1 MKRLSSIILVTLV
14 VVTGC
19 TKGFL
24 DINKDPNNPSTVSL
38 NLLLTGAEQGLAYD
52 MGFTNDAR
60 GARGLTEVLSVYVH
74 QIVVRESQDQ
84 YGANGSQ
91 FDINNA
97 WSDFYSSQTV
107 SGLPDYIGMMENVAV
122 LISQATT
129 NNYRHY
135 AGIGKLLKAYGYSQF
150 VDAFADVPFSEAN
163 QFGSNGVRYPKYDK
177 GADIYKQLFP
187 LIDEAIADL
196 QAPNALLEPG
206 KDDLFYGG
214 DVKKWIRFANS
225 LKLKLYNQVRLV
237 QDVSGP
243 VSQLVSGGNLF
254 SQTSDGFMMKY
265 GSQVAPD
272 DRNPGFSE
280 YYATQKSHYIS
291 PWFYEI
297 MKGYNPRLFTGIKD
311 PRIPYYFYNQNSKSG
326 GSQNPT
332 EYRDSAFISIY
343 FGSTG
348 SNRNASQDNSMTVF
362 GLYPVGGRYDAG
374 DAITVTAG
382 SGTGAAPLRL
392 LTYADVLYIE
402 AELINAGVL
411 AGDARAKLSAAI
423 DESFKQV
430 DFVANLAKGGQNVPT
445 IVGTASTN
453 YRNSILGAYDAAATA
468 KDKLEVIITEK
479 WIQSFGFSGDA
490 YSDYRR
496 TGFPILF
503 NPNDPTMAPG
513 GFAQPPAL
521 GNPTLPPPQKRV
533 PVALG
538 RNYPLSLPWPNVDI
552 QVNPNAPAQKQPD
565 VTPVFWDK

>member
-1 MKRLSSIILVTLV
+1 MKKLSRIILVTLV
-14 VVTGC
+14 MITGC

-24 DINKDPNNPSTVSL
+24 DINTDPNNPTKVSL
-38 NLLLTGAEQGLAYD
+38 KQLLPAAEQGLAFS

-84 YGANGSQ
+84 YGATGSQ
-91 FDINNA
+91 FDINGA
-97 WSDFYSSQTV
+97 WSDFYSAQPV
-107 SGLPDYIGMMENVAV
+107 SGLPDYIGLLENVEV
-122 LISQATT
+122 LIKQATEGG
-129 NNYRHY
+129 NRHY
-135 AGIGKLLKAYGYSQF
+135 AGIGKLLKAYGMSQF
-150 VDAFADVPFSEAN
+150 VDAFADIPFSEAN
-163 QFGSNGVRYPKYDK
+163 KFATGDLRYPKFDK
-177 GADIYKQLFP
+177 GADIYPQLFK
-187 LIDEAIADL
+187 LIDDAIADL
-196 QAPNALLEPG
+196 GTGDNPLEPG
-206 KDDLFYGG
+206 GDDIFYGG
-214 DVKKWIRFANS
+214 NLARWTAMAKS

-243 VSQLVSGGNLF
+243 VSQLVSAGGLISNTG
-254 SQTSDGFMMKY
+254 QGFMLRY

-297 MKGYNPRLFTGIKD
+297 MKGYNPRLFTGIRD
-311 PRIPYYFYNQNSKSG
+311 PRIPYYFFNQNTKLG
-326 GSQNPT
+326 GSQAPT
-332 EYRDSAFISIY
+332 EYRDSGFVSIY

-348 SNRNASQDNSMTVF
+348 TNRNSSQDNSMTVF
-362 GLYPVGGRYDAG
+362 GLYPVGGKYDNGSAG
-374 DAITVTAG
+374 TVTAA

-392 LTYADVLYIE
+392 LTYADVLFIQ
-402 AELINAGVL
+402 AELINAGVI
-411 AGDARAKLSAAI
+411 AGDARQKLSAAI

-430 DFVANLAKGGQNVPT
+430 DFVVNLAKGGQAVPT
-445 IVGTASTN
+445 IVGPDATA
-453 YRNSILGAYDAAATA
+453 YRDKILAVYDARTTA
-468 KDKLEVIITEK
+468 KDKLEVIITQK

-496 TGFPILF
+496 TGFPVLF

-513 GFAQPPAL
+513 RQAQPPIF
-521 GNPTLPPPQKRV
+521 GNPTLPPPQAKV

-538 RNYPLSLPWPNVDI
+538 RNYPLSLPWPTNEI
-552 QVNPNAPAQKQPD
+552 EVNPNAPSQKLPD

>member
-1 MKRLSSIILVTLV
+1 MLVTLV
-14 VVTGC
+14 IITGC

-24 DINKDPNNPSTVSL
+24 DINTDPNNPTKVSL
-38 NLLLTGAEQGLAYD
+38 KQLLPAAEQGLAYA

-84 YGANGSQ
+84 YGASGSQ
-91 FDINNA
+91 FDINGA
-97 WSDFYSSQTV
+97 WSDFYSAQGV
-107 SGLPDYIGMMENVAV
+107 SGLPDYIGMLENVEV
-122 LISQATT
+122 LISQATAGG
-129 NNYRHY
+129 NRHY

-150 VDAFADVPFSEAN
+150 VDAFADIPFSEAN
-163 QFGSNGVRYPKYDK
+163 KFAKDGLRYPKFDK
-177 GADIYKQLFP
+177 GADIYPQLFT
-187 LIDEAIADL
+187 LIDDAIGDL
-196 QAPNALLEPG
+196 QSGNSALEPET
-206 KDDLFYGG
+206 DDIFYGG
-214 DVKKWIRFANS
+214 NIARWIAMGKS

-237 QDVSGP
+237 QNVSGP
-243 VSQLVSGGNLF
+243 VNQLINGGGLI
-254 SQTSDGFMMKY
+254 SSTAQGFMMKY

-297 MKGYNPRLFTGIKD
+297 MKGYNPRIFTGIRD
-311 PRIPYYFYNQNSKSG
+311 PRIPYYFYNQNSKLG
-326 GSQNPT
+326 GSQAPT
-332 EYRDSAFISIY
+332 EYRDSGFVSIY

-348 SNRNASQDNSMTVF
+348 TNRNSSQDNSMTVF

-374 DAITVTAG
+374 DARVVNAG
-382 SGTGAAPLRL
+382 SATGAAPLRL

-402 AELINAGVL
+402 AELMNAGVI
-411 AGDARAKLSAAI
+411 AGDARQKLSDAI

-430 DFVANLAKGGQNVPT
+430 DFVANLAKGSQAVPA
-445 IVGTASTN
+445 IVGPDATA
-453 YRNSILGAYDAAATA
+453 YRDKILAVYDARTTA
-468 KDKLEVIITEK
+468 KDKLEVIITQK

-490 YSDYRR
+490 YTDYRR
-496 TGFPILF
+496 TGFPVLF

-513 GFAQPPAL
+513 HLAQPPVF
-521 GNPTLPPPQKRV
+521 GNPTLPPPQGKV

-538 RNYPLSLPWPNVDI
+538 RNYPLSLPWPTNEI
-552 QVNPNAPAQKQPD
+552 EVNPNAPSQKLPD